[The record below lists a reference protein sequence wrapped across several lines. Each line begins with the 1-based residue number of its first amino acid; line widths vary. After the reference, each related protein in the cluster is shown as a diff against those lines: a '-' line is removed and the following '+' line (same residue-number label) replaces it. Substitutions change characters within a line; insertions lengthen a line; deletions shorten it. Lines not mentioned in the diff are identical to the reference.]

1 MNMLRKCLFTICL
14 SAISWGSSCEA
25 AALTPDVEAVRQ
37 PPFLCSR
44 HVSPRFIFNY
54 EPRFLQTQ

>member
-14 SAISWGSSCEA
+14 SAISWGSSYEA
-25 AALTPDVEAVRQ
+25 AVLTPDVEAVRQ

-44 HVSPRFIFNY
+44 HVSP
-54 EPRFLQTQ
+54 